1 MSESVLSLA
10 SQLSKLL
17 LLEFEAL
24 KVQDLDRFE
33 SLQPGKNDLLAG
45 LAKLCPSAEDLQNL
59 PEHKELRE
67 LLIESRDLHRRN
79 AVLIERKLD
88 TIRGTLHSLHT
99 GEMAALLKFMTV
111 WVRWRGLAKAAA
123 TKKFDSSRL
132 IFFIAWAH
140 VLQPIDPRQHHCNRR
155 VKLTR
160 YFFVHIQ
167 AT

>member
-45 LAKLCPSAEDLQNL
+45 LARLCPSAEDLQNL

-99 GEMAALLKFMTV
+99 GENGSPVEVYDRLGQVARFSKG
-111 WVRWRGLAKAAA
+111 RGYQE
-123 TKKFDSSRL
+123 
-132 IFFIAWAH
+132 I
-140 VLQPIDPRQHHCNRR
+140 
-155 VKLTR
+155 
-160 YFFVHIQ
+160 
-167 AT
+167 

>member
-45 LAKLCPSAEDLQNL
+45 LAKLCPSAEDLQHL
-59 PEHKELRE
+59 PEHEKLRE
-67 LLIESRDLHRRN
+67 LLIECRDLHRRN

-99 GEMAALLKFMTV
+99 GETGSPVEVYDRLGQVARFSKG
-111 WVRWRGLAKAAA
+111 RGYQE
-123 TKKFDSSRL
+123 
-132 IFFIAWAH
+132 I
-140 VLQPIDPRQHHCNRR
+140 
-155 VKLTR
+155 
-160 YFFVHIQ
+160 
-167 AT
+167 

>member
-99 GEMAALLKFMTV
+99 GENGSPVEVYDRLGQVSRFSKG
-111 WVRWRGLAKAAA
+111 RGYQE
-123 TKKFDSSRL
+123 
-132 IFFIAWAH
+132 I
-140 VLQPIDPRQHHCNRR
+140 
-155 VKLTR
+155 
-160 YFFVHIQ
+160 
-167 AT
+167 

>member
-24 KVQDLDRFE
+24 KIQDLDRFE

-59 PEHKELRE
+59 PEHEKLRE
-67 LLIESRDLHRRN
+67 LLIECRDLHRRN

-99 GEMAALLKFMTV
+99 GETGSPVEVYDRLGQVARFSKG
-111 WVRWRGLAKAAA
+111 RGYQE
-123 TKKFDSSRL
+123 
-132 IFFIAWAH
+132 I
-140 VLQPIDPRQHHCNRR
+140 
-155 VKLTR
+155 
-160 YFFVHIQ
+160 
-167 AT
+167 